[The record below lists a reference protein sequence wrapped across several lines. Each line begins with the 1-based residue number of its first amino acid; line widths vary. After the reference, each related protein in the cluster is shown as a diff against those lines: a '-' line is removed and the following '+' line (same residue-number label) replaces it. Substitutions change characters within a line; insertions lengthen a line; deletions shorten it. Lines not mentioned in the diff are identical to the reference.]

1 MLVTTKQWLS
11 SAMINETRNGHHLPI
26 DHHNSSQYSVYIEP
40 VWASLP
46 LVTIILF
53 TVFGNSLVCIAVI
66 RERHLQNTTNYFL
79 TSLAFTDCLVAC
91 LVMPIAVTIELIGHF
106 PFNALACNVW
116 LTFDV
121 CCSTSSIWHMS
132 VMSLDRY
139 LTLRYPLKYG
149 RNKRRS
155 LMAYKIITI
164 WLISFGICLPLFIL
178 GLVDPTNVYNEA
190 TRACFPSHR
199 TFKIYGSFVAFF
211 IPLIIMIVTYALTM
225 SALQQAHTTKKNR
238 YTRRQKMHAV
248 INLATMAMRWKRAV
262 NNDSTDEQKISNN
275 TSTIKSEQKNQTIS
289 SVSDSSQCLR
299 KRATSLL
306 ESSQY
311 SFGKKGLSTRIFISH
326 HRLSEPLAPITW
338 HKRKEKPLQPLD
350 EKSTEQASPSS
361 TRHLDPG
368 SPNNLNIHTKRSHS
382 CTPLLE
388 VENARKSRRRRSS
401 SAHTILQ
408 IRRDSAKIR
417 EELAKLTAQ
426 LSAAMSND
434 GIPGKRL
441 SLSVPGAPDTIPNE
455 TPTIDQLLAESAI
468 NQPIVIPTSYLL
480 VDSNMFSVNNH
491 HHHQHQHHQFGRS
504 HSADTRLSSFDST
517 DDKTMMSN
525 GIHIPNLLV
534 THDSTQTLPLN
545 TNNNNNNN
553 TTINNNDNNNNS
565 NDNNS
570 NKLNILYNLEPIK
583 RRLTSPSKFDTTC
596 QRIKDWITVT
606 TSSTTLDINSNVRS
620 RCVSAVTVTEN
631 TPMLAAQ
638 KLQLHSS
645 PLSNLKRYFPRI
657 EHLYGQPPAP
667 NAIPRIQ
674 QHPWLQQHHQL
685 LLVDDHVP
693 SVHSFAAVQQRSSV
707 SSITSSMLAARLMR
721 AQRPST
727 SSSIGSVSQK
737 GIRKRPP
744 RLNDVMSQ
752 ASFQMVSL
760 DTEDSSSGS
769 SSLTHQSANVKPAI
783 IGTNTPIPISS
794 APKKHPTFRNLT
806 KTSASN
812 ERKAMRVLLIIF
824 SIFIILW
831 TPFFVINLLSCFITD
846 MHPIFI
852 SIATWL
858 GYCSSG
864 ANPIIYTIFSR
875 TFRRAFVS
883 ILTCRKVITSHRSQ
897 MFSPSCHS
905 MTMSVGRKMSI
916 VSRGQTDVR

>member
-1 MLVTTKQWLS
+1 MLVTTKYWLS
-11 SAMINETRNGHHLPI
+11 SAMVNGTRNEIRFNI
-26 DHHNSSQYSVYIEP
+26 DFNNTSQISQDTEP
-40 VWASLP
+40 MWATLSLI
-46 LVTIILF
+46 TIILF
-53 TVFGNSLVCIAVI
+53 TVCGNSLVCIAVI

-91 LVMPIAVTIELIGHF
+91 LVMPLAVTIELIGHF

-190 TRACFPSHR
+190 THACFPSHR

-211 IPLIIMIVTYALTM
+211 IPLVIMIVTYALTM

-262 NNDSTDEQKISNN
+262 NTETTDGQKSITESTPPVKSPEQKG
-275 TSTIKSEQKNQTIS
+275 QTITS
-289 SVSDSSQCLR
+289 PSTPADCPR

-306 ESSQY
+306 ETRQY
-311 SFGKKGLSTRIFISH
+311 SLEKKNLTKRKYISNY
-326 HRLSEPLAPITW
+326 RLSETLKPLAPITW
-338 HKRKEKPLQPLD
+338 HKRRDKQLQPLP
-350 EKSTEQASPSS
+350 EKSAERSSPSS
-361 TRHLDPG
+361 SQLLDPG
-368 SPNNLNIHTKRSHS
+368 SPHNANNTQTKRSHS
-382 CTPLLE
+382 CTPLLD
-388 VENARKSRRRRSS
+388 VDDARKNRRRRSS

-426 LSAAMSND
+426 LSASMNND
-434 GIPGKRL
+434 NSPHAKRL
-441 SLSVPGAPDTIPNE
+441 SLSVPGASDSFDNND
-455 TPTIDQLLAESAI
+455 TPTIDQLLAETTVT
-468 NQPIVIPTSYLL
+468 QPIVIPSSYFTG
-480 VDSNMFSVNNH
+480 DSNMLSNIHQQYFS
-491 HHHQHQHHQFGRS
+491 RS
-504 HSADTRLSSFDST
+504 HSAGTRLASFDSN
-517 DDKTMMSN
+517 DDKTTMNN
-525 GIHIPNLLV
+525 GVHIPNLLV
-534 THDSTQTLPLN
+534 THDSTQNLPAN
-545 TNNNNNNN
+545 VNKNS
-553 TTINNNDNNNNS
+553 NNS
-565 NDNNS
+565 VN
-570 NKLNILYNLEPIK
+570 LNVNYNVEPLK

-606 TSSTTLDINSNVRS
+606 TSSTALDHDAAVRS
-620 RCVSAVTVTEN
+620 RCVSAVNVTEN
-631 TPMLAAQ
+631 TPMLSGQ
-638 KLQLHSS
+638 KLYLQNS

-657 EHLYGQPPAP
+657 EQLYGPTSNP
-667 NAIPRIQ
+667 NSISRP
-674 QHPWLQQHHQL
+674 QHQQL
-685 LLVDDHVP
+685 LLVDDHVA
-693 SVHSFAAVQQRSSV
+693 SVHSFAALQRSSV
-707 SSITSSMLAARLMR
+707 GSITSSMLAARLMR
-721 AQRPST
+721 ANRPST
-727 SSSIGSVSQK
+727 SSSIGSSSQK
-737 GIRKRPP
+737 GVRKRPP
-744 RLNDVMSQ
+744 RLNDLMSQ

-769 SSLTHQSANVKPAI
+769 SSLTHQSNNMKAVIAGIN
-783 IGTNTPIPISS
+783 
-794 APKKHPTFRNLT
+794 APKAVSPAKKHHPTFRNLT

-824 SIFIILW
+824 SIFVILW
-831 TPFFVINLLSCFITD
+831 TPFFVINLLSCFIND
-846 MHPIFI
+846 IHPIFI

-875 TFRRAFVS
+875 AFRRAFVN
-883 ILTCRKVITSHRSQ
+883 ILTCRKVISSHRSQ

-905 MTMSVGRKMSI
+905 VTMSVGRKMSI
-916 VSRGQTDVR
+916 VSRGQADAR

>member
-11 SAMINETRNGHHLPI
+11 STMMNGTRNEFHSSI
-26 DHHNSSQYSVYIEP
+26 DNHNNSQYSLSIEP
-40 VWASLP
+40 TWASLS
-46 LVTIILF
+46 LITIILF
-53 TVFGNSLVCIAVI
+53 TVCGNSLVCIAVI
-66 RERHLQNTTNYFL
+66 RERHLRNTTNYFL

-211 IPLIIMIVTYALTM
+211 IPLVIMVVTYALTM

-262 NNDSTDEQKISNN
+262 NNDTADEQKTSNE
-275 TSTIKSEQKNQTIS
+275 SVAVKSDEKNQTIS
-289 SVSDSSQCLR
+289 STSESSHCQR

-306 ESSQY
+306 EPSQY
-311 SFGKKGLSTRIFISH
+311 ASGKKGLVERIFTSNY
-326 HRLSEPLAPITW
+326 RLNEPRAPITW
-338 HKRKEKPLQPLD
+338 HKRKEKVLQPLD

-361 TRHLDPG
+361 IRHLVPE
-368 SPNNLNIHTKRSHS
+368 SPNNHNTHAKRSHS
-382 CTPLLE
+382 CTPLLD
-388 VENARKSRRRRSS
+388 VEDGRKSRRRRSS

-417 EELAKLTAQ
+417 EELERLTAQ
-426 LSAAMSND
+426 LSAAMNND
-434 GIPGKRL
+434 GTSGKRL
-441 SLSVPGAPDTIPNE
+441 SLSVPGAPDTTANE
-455 TPTIDQLLAESAI
+455 TPTIDQLLAETAI
-468 NQPIVIPTSYLL
+468 NQPIIIPSSYLL
-480 VDSNMFSVNNH
+480 VDQNMSPPTHNNFH
-491 HHHQHQHHQFGRS
+491 LQLGRS
-504 HSADTRLSSFDST
+504 HSADTRLASFDST
-517 DDKTMMSN
+517 DDKAMMSN
-525 GIHIPNLLV
+525 GIHVPNLLV
-534 THDSTQTLPLN
+534 THDSTQNLPLN

-553 TTINNNDNNNNS
+553 DDAHNISHNNKNS
-565 NDNNS
+565 NS
-570 NKLNILYNLEPIK
+570 LNILHKLEPMT

-606 TSSTTLDINSNVRS
+606 TSSTTLDLHSNIRS
-620 RCVSAVTVTEN
+620 RCVSAVNVTEN
-631 TPMLAAQ
+631 TPMLAGQ
-638 KLQLHSS
+638 KSQLHNS
-645 PLSNLKRYFPRI
+645 PLSNLKRYFPRM
-657 EHLYGQPPAP
+657 EHLYGQAAAP
-667 NAIPRIQ
+667 NAIPRSYQ
-674 QHPWLQQHHQL
+674 ASFSYHHHQPQQL
-685 LLVDDHVP
+685 LLVDDHVA
-693 SVHSFAAVQQRSSV
+693 SVHSFAAMQRSSV
-707 SSITSSMLAARLMR
+707 SSITSTMLAARLMR
-721 AQRPST
+721 AHRPST
-727 SSSIGSVSQK
+727 SSSIGSTSQK
-737 GIRKRPP
+737 GLRRRPP
-744 RLNDVMSQ
+744 RLNDVLSQ

-769 SSLTHQSANVKPAI
+769 SSLTHQSANVKAAI
-783 IGTNTPIPISS
+783 AGTNAPPAVS

-824 SIFIILW
+824 SIFVILW
-831 TPFFVINLLSCFITD
+831 TPFFVINLLSCFIAD

-852 SIATWL
+852 SVATWL

-875 TFRRAFVS
+875 TFRRAFFN

-897 MFSPSCHS
+897 VFNPSCHS
-905 MTMSVGRKMSI
+905 MTMSMGRKMSI
-916 VSRGQTDVR
+916 ASRGPADIR